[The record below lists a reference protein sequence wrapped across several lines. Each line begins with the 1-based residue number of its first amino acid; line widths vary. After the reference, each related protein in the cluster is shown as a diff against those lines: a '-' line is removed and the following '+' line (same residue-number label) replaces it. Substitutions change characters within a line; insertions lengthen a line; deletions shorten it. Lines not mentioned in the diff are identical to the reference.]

1 MDDIKLKVNTLKD
14 QGNAALNAGKLD
26 DAVAFYTDAIK
37 LDPSNHVLYSN
48 RSAAYAK
55 AEKFKEALD
64 DAEKTISCKPDWS
77 KGYSRKGASLAY
89 LKRYEEAI
97 EAYEEGL
104 KHDPNNVQLKEGIKE
119 VEDQMARDGKGIP
132 NIFKDPSSLLKLHN
146 DPRTKDFFKDPEYVK
161 MLSQLHSNPSAMTS
175 LSLKDP
181 RMLTT
186 LSVLLGIDL
195 EKSDDGS
202 GDASMD
208 DSTDIQN
215 DSSAKPNTK
224 NENAQKAE
232 PMDVDISEEK
242 KKALKEKEAGNAAYK
257 KKDFETA
264 LQHYDEAIKLDPNDM
279 TFYTNKAAVYF
290 EKKEYE
296 TCIEQCEKAIDIGR
310 ENRADFK
317 LIAKAYARIAS
328 SYLKLNNLQKAQTF
342 YQKSLAEHRTPDV
355 LKKLSEVE
363 KLIKEEERKAYINPE
378 KALEEK
384 AKGNEKFQQGDYPSA
399 MKFYTEAIKRNPEDA
414 KLYSNRAAC
423 YQKLAEFRLAL
434 EDSEQCIKLD
444 PEFVKG
450 HIRKGMALMAMKEHS
465 RASSAFQKALEL
477 DPNNQEAMDG
487 YRKCV
492 QVLNSNPEE
501 VRKKAMA
508 DPEVQKI
515 LGDPAMRLILEQMQS
530 DPKAIQEHLKNP
542 EIAAKIQKL
551 LESGMIAI
559 R

>member
-1 MDDIKLKVNTLKD
+1 MDDIKLKVNSLKD
-14 QGNAALNAGKLD
+14 QGNAALNAGKFD
-26 DAVAFYTDAIK
+26 DAITFYTNAIK

-55 AEKFKEALD
+55 AEKFKEALS

-104 KHDPNNVQLKEGIKE
+104 RCDPNNEQLKEGIKE

-132 NIFKDPSSLLKLHN
+132 NIFKDPSSLVKLHN
-146 DPRTKDFFKDPEYVK
+146 DPRTRDFFKDPEYVK

-186 LSVLLGIDL
+186 LSVLLGIDF
-195 EKSDDGS
+195 EKSEDGG

-208 DSTDIQN
+208 ESSDIQN
-215 DSSAKPNTK
+215 ENLSNLKSDNLEKPQEMET
-224 NENAQKAE
+224 
-232 PMDVDISEEK
+232 DISEEK
-242 KKALKEKEAGNAAYK
+242 KKALEEKEAGNKAYK
-257 KKDFETA
+257 KKDFATA

-279 TFYTNKAAVYF
+279 TFHTNKAAVYF
-290 EKKEYE
+290 EQKEYE
-296 TCIEQCEKAIDIGR
+296 ICIKECEKAIDIGR

-328 SYLKLNNLQKAQTF
+328 SYLKLDNLQKAQTY
-342 YQKSLAEHRTPDV
+342 YQKSLAEHRTSDV

-399 MKFYTEAIKRNPEDA
+399 MRFYTEAIKRNPEDA

-477 DPNNQEAMDG
+477 DTNNQEAMDG
-487 YRKCV
+487 YRKCM

-508 DPEVQKI
+508 DPEIQKI

-551 LESGMIAI
+551 LESGLIAI

>member
-1 MDDIKLKVNTLKD
+1 MDDIKLKVNSLKD
-14 QGNAALNAGKLD
+14 QGNAALNAGKFD
-26 DAVAFYTDAIK
+26 DAITFYTNAIK

-55 AEKFKEALD
+55 AEKFKEALS

-104 KHDPNNVQLKEGIKE
+104 RCDPNNEQLKEGIKE

-132 NIFKDPSSLLKLHN
+132 NIFKDPSSLVKLHN
-146 DPRTKDFFKDPEYVK
+146 DPRTRDFFKDPEYVK

-186 LSVLLGIDL
+186 LSVLLGIDF
-195 EKSDDGS
+195 EKSEDGG

-208 DSTDIQN
+208 ESSDIQN
-215 DSSAKPNTK
+215 ENLSNLKSDNLEKPQEMET
-224 NENAQKAE
+224 
-232 PMDVDISEEK
+232 DISEEK
-242 KKALKEKEAGNAAYK
+242 KKALEEKEAGNKAYK
-257 KKDFETA
+257 KKDFATA

-279 TFYTNKAAVYF
+279 TFHTNKAAVYF
-290 EKKEYE
+290 EQKEYE
-296 TCIEQCEKAIDIGR
+296 TCIKECEKAIDIGR

-328 SYLKLNNLQKAQTF
+328 SYLKLDNLQKAQTY
-342 YQKSLAEHRTPDV
+342 YQKSLAEHRTSDV

-399 MKFYTEAIKRNPEDA
+399 MRFYTEAIKRNPEDA

-477 DPNNQEAMDG
+477 DTNNQEAMDG
-487 YRKCV
+487 YRKCM

-508 DPEVQKI
+508 DPEIQKI

-551 LESGMIAI
+551 LESGLIAI

>member
-1 MDDIKLKVNTLKD
+1 MDDIKIKVNSLKD
-14 QGNAALNAGKLD
+14 QGNAALNAGKFE
-26 DAVAFYTDAIK
+26 DAITFYTNAIK

-55 AEKFKEALD
+55 AEKFKEALS

-104 KHDPNNVQLKEGIKE
+104 RHDPNNEQLKEGIKE

-132 NIFKDPSSLLKLHN
+132 NIFKDPSSLVKLHN
-146 DPRTKDFFKDPEYVK
+146 DPRTRDFFKDPEYVK

-186 LSVLLGIDL
+186 LSVLLGIDF
-195 EKSDDGS
+195 EKSEDGG

-208 DSTDIQN
+208 E
-215 DSSAKPNTK
+215 SSDMQ
-224 NENAQKAE
+224 NENSSNIKSDNLEKPQE
-232 PMDVDISEEK
+232 METDISEEK
-242 KKALKEKEAGNAAYK
+242 KKALEEKEAGNKAYK

-279 TFYTNKAAVYF
+279 TFHTNKAAVYF
-290 EKKEYE
+290 EQKEYE
-296 TCIEQCEKAIDIGR
+296 TCIKECEKAIDIGR

-328 SYLKLNNLQKAQTF
+328 SYLKLDNLQKAQTY
-342 YQKSLAEHRTPDV
+342 YQKSLAEHRTSDV

-399 MKFYTEAIKRNPEDA
+399 MRFYTEAIKRNPEDA

-477 DPNNQEAMDG
+477 DTNNQEAMDG
-487 YRKCV
+487 YRKCM

-508 DPEVQKI
+508 DPEIQKI

-551 LESGMIAI
+551 LESGLIAI